1 MATTTKHI
9 FLDSSKAR
17 RQFDPLPFFP
27 AYKCS
32 PTCCPRLATTVSSSF
47 WHIVNHAFNSLFHNR
62 TSNFIPP
69 PCKKTR
75 QRKLFSSTTTQT
87 EENNDAFV
95 VLAYVPKR
103 SAPTSRGEL
112 AHLAA
117 PTVTDVPVEL
127 PRRLPQRRPFC
138 PHALMLARFCCQSPK
153 PRNSIYSNSAFTDT
167 RPEIRSEYTCV
178 GKNVMSNVRINLR

>member
-103 SAPTSRGEL
+103 SAPTSRSPNCDRC
-112 AHLAA
+112 ASRAA
-117 PTVTDVPVEL
+117 TPASPAPPILPARAYARALLLPV
-127 PRRLPQRRPFC
+127 
-138 PHALMLARFCCQSPK
+138 S
-153 PRNSIYSNSAFTDT
+153 
-167 RPEIRSEYTCV
+167 
-178 GKNVMSNVRINLR
+178 